1 MPTLTYRVLVVGLGL
16 LALVGQA
23 VQLRGILPD
32 PAGLPGGP
40 VARAHPAYASVV
52 AMDAVLTLAM
62 VGFALLLAFH
72 RRATPAARPLGL
84 AVAVWSYLLGYVGLI
99 ALLQP
104 AGGGAAGRLLFQSHF
119 LVVEMVGL
127 AALMRFSALFPRPLE
142 PGDLRSPETLGPG
155 LGALQRLRHL
165 LLRPAAPWLAA
176 GGGVGAALVVGGV
189 LGEPPSRAVLLGL
202 VDGLRF
208 AALSAVVLNLR
219 RAYLLSTPRERE
231 SARWLGVGFALLVA
245 SLALLMGGNV
255 LTAVTGWRVAYVNW
269 RPIILDLGLLGF
281 VWGTSMGAV
290 YRGGLRSGAVG
301 RGVVTGSALAL
312 VTLLLGAGL
321 EALLSDALLA
331 GLDLPRG
338 IGTGLALLAT
348 VGLWLRFPAPL
359 TRVLEAPSGE
369 GTRGASGK
377 GWISVR

>member
-1 MPTLTYRVLVVGLGL
+1 
-16 LALVGQA
+16 
-23 VQLRGILPD
+23 
-32 PAGLPGGP
+32 
-40 VARAHPAYASVV
+40 
-52 AMDAVLTLAM
+52 MDAVLTVAM
-62 VGFALLLAFH
+62 VGFALLLVFQ

-104 AGGGAAGRLLFQSHF
+104 AAGSGAGRLLFQSHF
-119 LVVEMVGL
+119 LVVEMMGL
-127 AALMRFSALFPRPLE
+127 AALLRFSALFPRPLE
-142 PGDLRSPETLGPG
+142 PGELRSPESLGPG
-155 LGALQRLRHL
+155 LGTLQRLRRL
-165 LLRPAAPWLAA
+165 LLRPTAPWLAA

-189 LGEPPSRAVLLGL
+189 LGEPPSRAALLGL

-219 RAYLLSTPRERE
+219 RAYLLSTSAERE

-255 LTAVTGWRVAYVNW
+255 LTAVTGWRVAYFNW

-290 YRGGLRSGAVG
+290 YRGELRSGAVG
-301 RGVVTGSALAL
+301 RGVVAVSALAV

-331 GLDLPRG
+331 GLALPRG
-338 IGTGLALLAT
+338 VGTGLAALAA
-348 VGLWLRFPAPL
+348 VGLWLRLPVPL
-359 TRVLEAPSGE
+359 TGPLQASSGE
-369 GTRGASGK
+369 GPPAASGT